1 MTNPGSPK
9 WFTGEDS
16 RDPLCPPHSWQE
28 RAEPIPGRPVPPDP
42 APPWLWSTHLFYR
55 RPVSCVGEN
64 TGVPEVAGG
73 NGAFI

>member
-1 MTNPGSPK
+1 MPNPGSPE

-16 RDPLCPPHSWQE
+16 RSPLCPPLQE
-28 RAEPIPGRPVPPDP
+28 RAKPIPERPVPPDP
-42 APPWLWSTHLFYR
+42 APPPWLWTTHLFYR
-55 RPVSCVGEN
+55 RPVSYVGMN